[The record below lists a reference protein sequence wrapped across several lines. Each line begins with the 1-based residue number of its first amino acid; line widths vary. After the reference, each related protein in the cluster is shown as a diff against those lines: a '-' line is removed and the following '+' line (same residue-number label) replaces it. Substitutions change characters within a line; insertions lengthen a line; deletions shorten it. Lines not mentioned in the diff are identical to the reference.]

1 MANYGAQAAS
11 DLPTTWAQLET
22 GIDPIMNKLSEG
34 LSYKRWMD
42 LYTLIYNYC
51 TSSRMYGN
59 QNDEPIN
66 SHSSTRGANLM
77 GADLY
82 QNLKKYLKEHLDT
95 LKASADAQMDEDLLL
110 FYTKEWKRY
119 TTATAYV
126 NHVFAYL
133 NRHWVKREI
142 DEGHKNIYDVY
153 TLTLVTWRDHFF
165 GGGPGTIQPKIMD
178 AVLKLIE
185 KQRNGETI
193 DSTIVNA
200 IVDSFVS
207 LGLDE
212 NDSTKPTLDVYKQYF
227 ETPFIAKTEAY
238 YKMESER
245 FISENTIVDYMKKA
259 EMRLAEEDNRVQM
272 YLHSSS
278 QKPLLLSCETVLI
291 KNHTGPIQEEFQNLL
306 DQDKTEDLSR
316 MYGLLSR
323 VPDSLEKLRHT
334 FEVHVRKQGLSAVE
348 KVAESAQAGPAEAGE
363 DDEEE
368 DPKPKAPAAGASRK
382 PGDVDSKT
390 YVDALLSVHA
400 KYSDLVKT
408 AFKGET
414 GFEGSL
420 DRACREFVNRNV
432 VCEKSSSKSPELLA
446 KHCDSLLK
454 KGSKITDE
462 HEVEEVLNS
471 VMTLFKYVEDKDVF
485 QKFYQKQLARR
496 LVNAQSANGDTEESM
511 INKLK
516 DACGF
521 EFTSKLQRMFQ
532 DVALSK
538 DLNDQFKEQTSRTQD
553 KVDGPDFQIL
563 VGGTGQWPLN
573 APSTAFNIPD
583 DLLKTYERFQNFYQ
597 HKFSGRKLNWL
608 FHLGRAEIKANY
620 VKTAGKTPFTFLT
633 STYQMGVLLQFNT
646 ATSYTFKELATN
658 TSLDTPTLKSA
669 LYGLLKSKTVTVDN
683 SSKVWEPENRW
694 ELNLAFKSKKTRIKV
709 DVPMRAEQKAESE
722 ETHKGIEEDR
732 SMVIQAAIVRIMK
745 TRKMMQNQVLVTETI
760 EQLKT
765 RFKPTVSAI
774 KKCID
779 MLLEK
784 EYIERME
791 KDREMFAYVA

>member
-1 MANYGAQAAS
+1 
-11 DLPTTWAQLET
+11 
-22 GIDPIMNKLSEG
+22 
-34 LSYKRWMD
+34 
-42 LYTLIYNYC
+42 
-51 TSSRMYGN
+51 
-59 QNDEPIN
+59 
-66 SHSSTRGANLM
+66 M

-82 QNLKKYLKEHLDT
+82 SNLKTYLKEHLDA
-95 LKASADAQMDEDLLL
+95 LKVKADQQMDEDLLT
-110 FYTKEWKRY
+110 FYTREWKRY
-119 TTATAYV
+119 TTGTTYV
-126 NHVFAYL
+126 HHIFAYL

-142 DEGHKNIYDVY
+142 DEGHKTIYDVY

-165 GGGPGTIQPKIMD
+165 GGGLGTIQPKVMD

-193 DSTIVNA
+193 DSSIVNS

-212 NDSTKPTLDVYKQYF
+212 NDSTKPTLDVYKQFF
-227 ETPFIAKTEAY
+227 ETPFIAKTEEY

-245 FISENTIVDYMKKA
+245 FISENSIIDYMKKA
-259 EMRLAEEDNRVQM
+259 ESRLAEEDNRVQM

-278 QKPLLLSCETVLI
+278 QKPLILCCENVLI
-291 KNHTGPIQEEFQNLL
+291 RNHTGPIQEEFQNLL
-306 DQDKTEDLSR
+306 DQDKLDDLSR

-323 VPDSLEKLRHT
+323 VPESLEKLRLT
-334 FEVHVRKQGLSAVE
+334 FEVHVRKQGLSAIE
-348 KVAESAQAGPAEAGE
+348 KVAESAQAAPEGE
-363 DDEEE
+363 EDEEDE
-368 DPKPKAPAAGASRK
+368 PKGKPAASAAPK
-382 PGDVDSKT
+382 KAGDVDSKT
-390 YVDALLSVHA
+390 YVDALLAVHQ
-400 KYSDLVKT
+400 KYSSLVET
-408 AFKGET
+408 AFRGET
-414 GFEGSL
+414 GFGASL
-420 DRACREFVNRNV
+420 DRACREFVNRNI

-496 LVNAQSANGDTEESM
+496 LVNQLSANGDTEESM

-538 DLNDQFKEQTSRTQD
+538 DLNDQFKEQTARSAEKSD
-553 KVDGPDFQIL
+553 LPDFQIL

-573 APSTAFNIPD
+573 ATTTKFNIPD
-583 DLLKTYERFQNFYQ
+583 DLLKTYEKFQSFYQ

-608 FHLGRAEIKANY
+608 FHLGRAEIRANF
-620 VKTAGKTPFTFLT
+620 VKQNGKIPYTFLT
-633 STYQMGVLLQFNT
+633 STFQMGVLLQFN
-646 ATSYTFKELATN
+646 AAPSYTFAELQTN
-658 TSLDTPTLKSA
+658 TSLDPATLKSA
-669 LYGLLKSKTVTVDN
+669 LFGLIKSKALIVSNEKTSD
-683 SSKVWEPENRW
+683 PETRYEINK
-694 ELNLAFKSKKTRIKV
+694 AFKNKKTRVKV
-709 DVPMRAEQKAESE
+709 DIPMRAEQKAESD
-722 ETHKGIEEDR
+722 ETHKGIEDDR

-745 TRKMMQNQVLVTETI
+745 TRKVMQNQLLVTETI
-760 EQLKT
+760 DQLKA
-765 RFKPTVSAI
+765 RFRPTVPAI

-791 KDREMFAYVA
+791 EQRDMFQYIA

>member
-1 MANYGAQAAS
+1 MSYAGQPT
-11 DLPTTWAQLET
+11 DLATTWTQLES
-22 GIDPIMNKLSEG
+22 GIDLIMNRLSGG
-34 LSYKRWMD
+34 LSYKNWMD
-42 LYTLIYNYC
+42 LYTTIYNYC
-51 TSSRMYGN
+51 TGSRMYGGS
-59 QNDEPIN
+59 NDEPL
-66 SHSSTRGANLM
+66 SGSSANRGANLM

-82 QNLKKYLKEHLDT
+82 SNLKQYLQEHLDQ
-95 LKASADAQMDEDLLL
+95 LKIKADQQADEDFLS

-119 TTATAYV
+119 TTATTFV
-126 NHVFAYL
+126 HHIFAYL

-142 DEGHKNIYDVY
+142 DEGHKTIYEVY

-165 GGGPGTIQPKIMD
+165 GGGTGTIQPKVMD

-193 DSTIVNA
+193 DTSLVNH

-227 ETPFIAKTEAY
+227 EAPFLAKTEEY

-245 FISENTIVDYMKKA
+245 FISENSIIDYMKKA
-259 EMRLAEEDNRVQM
+259 EGRLAEENGRVQM

-278 QKPLLLSCETVLI
+278 QKPLIMCCEAVLI
-291 KNHTGPIQEEFQNLL
+291 RNHMGPMQEEFQNLL
-306 DQDKTEDLSR
+306 DHDKVEDLSR
-316 MYGLLSR
+316 MYGLLSC
-323 VPDSLEKLRHT
+323 VPESLDKLRQT

-348 KVAESAQAGPAEAGE
+348 KVAESASAPPPEG
-363 DDEEE
+363 DEEE
-368 DPKPKAPAAGASRK
+368 EDDPKAKTAVAVAGLKKA
-382 PGDVDSKT
+382 GDVDSKT
-390 YVDALLSVHA
+390 YVDALLAVHR
-400 KYSDLVKT
+400 KYSELVES

-414 GFEGSL
+414 GFGASL
-420 DRACREFVNRNV
+420 DKACREFVNRNV

-496 LVNAQSANGDTEESM
+496 LVNQLSANGDTEESM

-538 DLNDQFKEQTSRTQD
+538 DLNDQFKEQTTRLAEKSD
-553 KVDGPDFQIL
+553 LPDFQIL

-573 APSTAFNIPD
+573 ATGTQFNIPD

-620 VKTAGKTPFTFLT
+620 VKQNKIAYTFLT
-633 STYQMGVLLQFNT
+633 STFQMGVLLQFNA
-646 ATSYTFKELATN
+646 ATSYSFGELQTN
-658 TSLDTPTLKSA
+658 TSLDEPTLKSA
-669 LYGLLKSKTVTVDN
+669 LYGLIKSKALVP
-683 SSKVWEPENRW
+683 EPGKKMFDPATRY
-694 ELNLAFKSKKTRIKV
+694 ELNMSFKNKKTRVKV
-709 DVPMRAEQKAESE
+709 DIPMRAEQKQESD
-722 ETHKGIEEDR
+722 ETHKGIEDDR

-745 TRKMMQNQVLVTETI
+745 TRKVMQNQLLITETI
-760 EQLKT
+760 DQLKA
-765 RFKPTVSAI
+765 RFRPTVPAI

-791 KDREMFAYVA
+791 EQRDVFQYMA